1 MREVWLIMVK
11 KIGTFIIAS
20 TMALSLTACGDS
32 VSVVENADTATELT
46 AMFERHTLDD
56 RYSILV
62 DKETG
67 VCYLE
72 YDYSIGYHGYYGITV
87 MLNADGTPK
96 IWEED

>member
-1 MREVWLIMVK
+1 MIK
-11 KIGTFIIAS
+11 KIGVLIIAG
-20 TMALSLTACGDS
+20 TMMALSLTACGS
-32 VSVVENADTATELT
+32 ENSIVESAETET
-46 AMFERHTLDD
+46 ESAVMFERHKLDNC
-56 RYSILV
+56 YSILV

-72 YDYSIGYHGYYGITV
+72 YECGIGRQGYYGITV

>member
-1 MREVWLIMVK
+1 MKKKLIAAMVV
-11 KIGTFIIAS
+11 A
-20 TMALSLTACGDS
+20 TMA
-32 VSVVENADTATELT
+32 VSMVGCDESIVENADTVTEST
-46 AMFERHTLDD
+46 ARFERHTLDD
-56 RYSILV
+56 SYSILV

-72 YDYSIGYHGYYGITV
+72 YDHCGGYDGYYGITV

>member
-1 MREVWLIMVK
+1 MMNK
-11 KIGTFIIAS
+11 KITVAVFAIIALV
-20 TMALSLTACGDS
+20 TTACGS
-32 VSVVENADTATELT
+32 NTVADAGKAQEQAT
-46 AMFERHTLDD
+46 MFEQHKIDGF
-56 RYSILV
+56 YSILV

-72 YDYSIGYHGYYGITV
+72 YKFSCYQYGITV